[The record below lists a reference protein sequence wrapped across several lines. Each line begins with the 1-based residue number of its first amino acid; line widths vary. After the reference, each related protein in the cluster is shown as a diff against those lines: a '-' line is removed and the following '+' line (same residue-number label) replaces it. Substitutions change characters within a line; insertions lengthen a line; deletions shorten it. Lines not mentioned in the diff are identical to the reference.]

1 MFSQPSRWLESNSTL
16 KKITYY
22 PRKHFWWSRDGEWD
36 PGWVKSQDTDPKSGS
51 CIRDEQPESYF
62 LEFRNLIFI
71 HPGSWISGPRS
82 INSNKRVGDK
92 IDITWKNCRTLV
104 CLGDSLS
111 LCNIWP
117 QDIKPSADPLQPA
130 AMHVMPTLPQV
141 LVRKVTF
148 TS

>member
-16 KKITYY
+16 KKITYC

-36 PGWVKSQDTDPKSGS
+36 PGWVKSQDTDPRSGS
-51 CIRDEQPESYF
+51 CIRDEQPGSYF

-92 IDITWKNCRTLV
+92 IDITWKNCRTFF
-104 CLGDSLS
+104 CLGR
-111 LCNIWP
+111 WP
-117 QDIKPSADPLQPA
+117 IIVQHLVTRHQALRWSAA
-130 AMHVMPTLPQV
+130 AGRHARPESSRQEGYIHILDE
-141 LVRKVTF
+141 
-148 TS
+148 